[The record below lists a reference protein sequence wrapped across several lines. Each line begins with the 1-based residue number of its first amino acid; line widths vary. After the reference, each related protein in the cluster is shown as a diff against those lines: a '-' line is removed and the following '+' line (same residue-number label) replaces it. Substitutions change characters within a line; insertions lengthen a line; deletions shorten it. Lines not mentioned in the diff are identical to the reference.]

1 MEKLLKFYKDIGK
14 YDDKIYT
21 YVTGEALTIALQVD
35 TGRTTDYFATV
46 QHENGTKVYLKA
58 KNKIFTIPENLL
70 KFGAIDMT
78 ITAQVG
84 NNVVKKFYCEQLLVK
99 EVDGGIKVV
108 PEILELRQCVENLKG
123 LVNGYQSEVNQEL
136 EKFDKVL
143 KSALMGE

>member
-1 MEKLLKFYKDIGK
+1 MEKVLKFYKNIGK

-21 YVTGEALTIALQVD
+21 FVTGEELKITLQVD
-35 TGRTTDYFATV
+35 TGRTTDYYATV

-58 KNKIFTIPENLL
+58 KNKTFTIPDNLL
-70 KFGAIDMT
+70 IFGAIDMT

-84 NNVVKKFYCEQLLVK
+84 NDVVKTVYCEKLLIK

-108 PEILELRQCVENLKG
+108 PEILELKQCVKNIES
-123 LVNGYQSEVNQEL
+123 LVKGYQTNVNQEL

-143 KSALMGE
+143 KSALIGE